1 MANQTPSAP
10 ELDPLTAYAV
20 DFATLA
26 REIAQDIFTVEQV
39 VSLHRL
45 SDEEWT
51 AIQKHPRF
59 LDMLKDM
66 QREWNS
72 AANTKERVRVKAAT
86 GLETTL
92 ETFIAEINNPSAP
105 LSQRVD
111 AGKFLA
117 RLGELDGSGAG
128 TGVTG
133 GGVTINIVTS
143 RDRQPITIEAV
154 VPPRIEHRIDQQ
166 GSISE

>member
-1 MANQTPSAP
+1 MA
-10 ELDPLTAYAV
+10 EIEDPLTQYAV

-26 REIAQDIFTVEQV
+26 REIAQDIFSVEQV
-39 VSLHRL
+39 VAQHHLDDMERSQ
-45 SDEEWT
+45 
-51 AIQKHPRF
+51 IQRHPQF
-59 LDMLKDM
+59 IAMLADM

-92 ETFIAEINNPSAP
+92 ETFIAEINNSSVP

-117 RLGELDGSGAG
+117 RLGELDGSNQGS
-128 TGVTG
+128 GVVG
-133 GGVTINIVTS
+133 GGVTINIITS
-143 RDRQPITIEAV
+143 SDKKPITIEAI
-154 VPPRIEHRIDQQ
+154 VPPRIDHRIEQQ
-166 GSISE
+166 GAIVE

>member
-1 MANQTPSAP
+1 MPTDV
-10 ELDPLTAYAV
+10 DPLTAYAV

-26 REIAQDIFTVEQV
+26 REIAQDIFTVEQI

-51 AIQKHPRF
+51 KIQVHPRF
-59 LDMLKDM
+59 LEMLKDM

-92 ETFIAEINNPSAP
+92 ETFISEINNETIP
-105 LSQRVD
+105 LAQRVD

-117 RLGELDGSGAG
+117 RLGELDGSNQSQ
-128 TGVTG
+128 GVIG

-143 RDRQPITIEAV
+143 ASRQPITIEAV
-154 VPPRIEHRIDQQ
+154 VPPRIEHNVQHAGAIV
-166 GSISE
+166 E

>member
-1 MANQTPSAP
+1 MTDI
-10 ELDPLTAYAV
+10 EDPLTQYAV

-26 REIAQDIFTVEQV
+26 REIAQDIFTVDQI

-59 LDMLKDM
+59 LAMLKDM
-66 QREWNS
+66 QRDWNS
-72 AANTKERVRVKAAT
+72 ASNTKERVKIKAAT

-92 ETFIAEINNPSAP
+92 ETFIAEINNPAVP
-105 LSQRVD
+105 LSQRVE

-117 RLGELDGSGAG
+117 RLGELDGSAG
-128 TGVTG
+128 SAGIVG

-143 RDRQPITIEAV
+143 AGKMPIHIEAV
-154 VPPRIEHRIDQQ
+154 VPPRIEPKQVEHVGAI
-166 GSISE
+166 GE

>member
-1 MANQTPSAP
+1 MAD
-10 ELDPLTAYAV
+10 DPLTTYAV

-26 REIAQDIFTVEQV
+26 REIAQDIFTVEQI

-45 SDEEWT
+45 SDEEWQQ
-51 AIQKHPRF
+51 IQKHPKF
-59 LDMLKDM
+59 LAMLSDM

-92 ETFIAEINNPSAP
+92 ETFIAEINNPSTP
-105 LSQRVD
+105 LTQRVD

-117 RLGELDGSGAG
+117 RLGELDGSAAG
-128 TGVTG
+128 SGVTG

-143 RDRQPITIEAV
+143 SNREPISIEAIV
-154 VPPRIEHRIDQQ
+154 QPRIDHQVDHQ
-166 GSISE
+166 GAIVE

>member
-1 MANQTPSAP
+1 MPDV
-10 ELDPLTAYAV
+10 DPFTAYAV

-26 REIAQDIFTVEQV
+26 REIAQDIFTVEQIV
-39 VSLHRL
+39 ALHRL

-51 AIQKHPRF
+51 QVQTHPRF
-59 LDMLKDM
+59 LAMLTDM

-72 AANTKERVRVKAAT
+72 AANTKERVRIKAAT

-92 ETFIAEINNPSAP
+92 ETFISEINDTSIP
-105 LSQRVD
+105 LAQRVD

-117 RLGELDGSGAG
+117 KLGELDGSAAG
-128 TGVTG
+128 SGVTG

-143 RDRQPITIEAV
+143 SDRKPITIEAV
-154 VPPRIEHRIDQQ
+154 VPARIEQQ
-166 GSISE
+166 VVLSE

>member
-1 MANQTPSAP
+1 MADAV
-10 ELDPLTAYAV
+10 DPFTAYAV

-26 REIAQDIFTVEQV
+26 REIAQDIFTVEQI

-51 AIQKHPRF
+51 TIQKHPRF
-59 LDMLKDM
+59 LAMLTDM

-72 AANTKERVRVKAAT
+72 AANTKERVRIKAAT

-92 ETFIAEINNPSAP
+92 ETFISEINDPSIP
-105 LSQRVD
+105 LAQRVD

-117 RLGELDGSGAG
+117 RLGELDGSAAG
-128 TGVTG
+128 SGVVG

-154 VPPRIEHRIDQQ
+154 VPARVEQQ
-166 GSISE
+166 VVLAE